1 VNSPYFYA
9 YLFQK
14 RVDNV
19 NSRVYIVHS
28 VYIQYLRMRDVMNIV
43 IATQSKEPLF
53 KQIKEQIKQH
63 IYSGVLT
70 EGDALP
76 SIRVLAKDLKVS
88 VITTKRAYEDLEKE
102 GYVLSSVG
110 KGTFIAGQQPHVL
123 KEWQVREIENE
134 LEKTVQ
140 AGKRIGLTK
149 SEMIELLEIYY
160 EEDE

>member
-1 VNSPYFYA
+1 
-9 YLFQK
+9 
-14 RVDNV
+14 
-19 NSRVYIVHS
+19 
-28 VYIQYLRMRDVMNIV
+28 MNIV

-63 IYSGVLT
+63 IYSDVLT

-140 AGKRIGLTK
+140 AGKRVGLTK

>member
-1 VNSPYFYA
+1 
-9 YLFQK
+9 
-14 RVDNV
+14 
-19 NSRVYIVHS
+19 
-28 VYIQYLRMRDVMNIV
+28 MNIV

-140 AGKRIGLTK
+140 AGKRVGLTK